1 MIFHGSLL
9 IDLANASWT
18 TLKFFR
24 QRIAKKDFLTVR
36 QNNLLAESDR
46 FTFGARI
53 HNRCDLHARAKR
65 GPVVSQ
71 STTPAITGQA
81 TKTQARSKSV
91 TSIEPAAAIH
101 RGIQRTRPEAAARP
115 ILPPLAVQAYS
126 TVSQLTD
133 TGRCR

>member
-24 QRIAKKDFLTVR
+24 QRIAKKDFLTVG

-53 HNRCDLHARAKR
+53 HNRCDLHA
-65 GPVVSQ
+65 
-71 STTPAITGQA
+71 
-81 TKTQARSKSV
+81 ARSVVRLYPNRANWLILLCSIAQVVTFPLSSFTSKKMAICGLRHRTSFTVPFNERSV
-91 TSIEPAAAIH
+91 FAYVAP
-101 RGIQRTRPEAAARP
+101 
-115 ILPPLAVQAYS
+115 LP
-126 TVSQLTD
+126 
-133 TGRCR
+133 

>member
-24 QRIAKKDFLTVR
+24 QRIAKKDFLTVG

-53 HNRCDLHARAKR
+53 HNRCDLHARTKR
-65 GPVVSQ
+65 GPAVSQ
-71 STTPAITGQA
+71 S
-81 TKTQARSKSV
+81 
-91 TSIEPAAAIH
+91 
-101 RGIQRTRPEAAARP
+101 
-115 ILPPLAVQAYS
+115 
-126 TVSQLTD
+126 SQLAD
-133 TGRCR
+133 IAVFDCPSRDLSVLILHFQKDGDMRIAPQNFLHSSLSREIGLRVCCALAMM